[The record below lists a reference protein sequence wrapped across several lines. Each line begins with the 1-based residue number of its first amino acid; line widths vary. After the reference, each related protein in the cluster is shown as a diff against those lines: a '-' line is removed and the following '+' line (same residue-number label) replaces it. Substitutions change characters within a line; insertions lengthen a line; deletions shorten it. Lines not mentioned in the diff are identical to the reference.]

1 MGQVKR
7 LHLNAVTKSIA
18 DPGHLLA
25 GQIHVEDQPCQAGWR
40 VTQPTAKGVHHALQ
54 SGTQGGDKFASRP
67 YYEQGWIRFEESS
80 LLPIRNTTGIGLESF
95 AHSIYPSVCDPKS
108 FSFTH
113 GRGNADS
120 NGGLNSRVVNG
131 HLATRGNR
139 RNVSLYLS
147 PRYIH
152 ARTHVCTYI
161 HIIFSFLED
170 LFGCVKKTLQFSC
183 QRFASIAV
191 SFISGCLTHCYQYTA
206 GKCSVCEMSA
216 KKPKIWPRVGDT
228 VPVFRA
234 GAGVIKSQQTNVEF
248 LKWVYLLEKW
258 YTYIYVSLVD
268 SITRWIGIRENLSDR
283 FHSLVVRVV
292 YGCSCMCNAS
302 VIHPLYII
310 SREHATVMRKQPMF
324 LVRGEFETSIWISSK
339 ITHRRGYEKDVRSSF

>member
-152 ARTHVCTYI
+152 ACTHVCTYI
-161 HIIFSFLED
+161 HIYIFSFLED
-170 LFGCVKKTLQFSC
+170 LFGCVKETLQFSC

-258 YTYIYVSLVD
+258 YTYIYIRFLGRFD
-268 SITRWIGIRENLSDR
+268 NAMNWNTRKLERSIDFTASSSALFMD
-283 FHSLVVRVV
+283 VRACVTP
-292 YGCSCMCNAS
+292 
-302 VIHPLYII
+302 PLYIR
-310 SREHATVMRKQPMF
+310 STLFRENTQQLCESNRCF
-324 LVRGEFETSIWISSK
+324 SSEENLK
-339 ITHRRGYEKDVRSSF
+339 RVFGFPPKLHIGGGTKKM

>member
-1 MGQVKR
+1 M
-7 LHLNAVTKSIA
+7 
-18 DPGHLLA
+18 
-25 GQIHVEDQPCQAGWR
+25 
-40 VTQPTAKGVHHALQ
+40 
-54 SGTQGGDKFASRP
+54 
-67 YYEQGWIRFEESS
+67 
-80 LLPIRNTTGIGLESF
+80 
-95 AHSIYPSVCDPKS
+95 
-108 FSFTH
+108 
-113 GRGNADS
+113 
-120 NGGLNSRVVNG
+120 
-131 HLATRGNR
+131 
-139 RNVSLYLS
+139 
-147 PRYIH
+147 H
-152 ARTHVCTYI
+152 ARTYV
-161 HIIFSFLED
+161 HIYIFSFLED
-170 LFGCVKKTLQFSC
+170 LFGCVKETLQFSC

-292 YGCSCMCNAS
+292 YGCSCMCNALLP
-302 VIHPLYII
+302 PLYIR
-310 SREHATVMRKQPMF
+310 STLFRENTQQLCESNRCF
-324 LVRGEFETSIWISSK
+324 SSEENLK
-339 ITHRRGYEKDVRSSF
+339 RVFGFPPKLHIGGGTKKM

>member
-170 LFGCVKKTLQFSC
+170 LFGCVKETLQFSC

-228 VPVFRA
+228 VPVFR
-234 GAGVIKSQQTNVEF
+234 AGVIKSQQTNVEF

>member
-1 MGQVKR
+1 MPTFRKHCSF
-7 LHLNAVTKSIA
+7 LHQW
-18 DPGHLLA
+18 LL
-25 GQIHVEDQPCQAGWR
+25 D
-40 VTQPTAKGVHHALQ
+40 T
-54 SGTQGGDKFASRP
+54 
-67 YYEQGWIRFEESS
+67 
-80 LLPIRNTTGIGLESF
+80 LLPI
-95 AHSIYPSVCDPKS
+95 
-108 FSFTH
+108 
-113 GRGNADS
+113 
-120 NGGLNSRVVNG
+120 
-131 HLATRGNR
+131 
-139 RNVSLYLS
+139 
-147 PRYIH
+147 
-152 ARTHVCTYI
+152 
-161 HIIFSFLED
+161 
-170 LFGCVKKTLQFSC
+170 
-183 QRFASIAV
+183 
-191 SFISGCLTHCYQYTA
+191 HCR
-206 GKCSVCEMSA
+206 KCSVCEMSA

>member
-1 MGQVKR
+1 MGINSPLVRITNRAEFVSKR
-7 LHLNAVTKSIA
+7 ARCS
-18 DPGHLLA
+18 P
-25 GQIHVEDQPCQAGWR
+25 
-40 VTQPTAKGVHHALQ
+40 
-54 SGTQGGDKFASRP
+54 
-67 YYEQGWIRFEESS
+67 FE
-80 LLPIRNTTGIGLESF
+80 TGIGLESF

-170 LFGCVKKTLQFSC
+170 LFGCVKETLQFSC

-248 LKWVYLLEKW
+248 LK
-258 YTYIYVSLVD
+258 
-268 SITRWIGIRENLSDR
+268 
-283 FHSLVVRVV
+283 
-292 YGCSCMCNAS
+292 
-302 VIHPLYII
+302 
-310 SREHATVMRKQPMF
+310 
-324 LVRGEFETSIWISSK
+324 
-339 ITHRRGYEKDVRSSF
+339 